1 MISPRRLLFA
11 TVLGLFAPVA
21 LAEVTVK
28 DAWVA
33 EAPPT
38 AMALAA
44 FMTLENDAD
53 VERKLVRAEAPGFDR
68 VELHRSMEVNGMH
81 RMERQDAIA
90 IPANGSTQLAPG
102 GYHVMLIGVQTPRRA
117 GDEIPVTLTFADG
130 ETMTIPVPVKRRDFM
145 K

>member
-68 VELHRSMEVNGMH
+68 VELHRSIEVNGVH

-90 IPANGSTQLAPG
+90 IPADGAARLAPG
-102 GYHVMLIGVQTPRRA
+102 GYHVMLIGVETPRRA

-130 ETMTIPVPVKRRDFM
+130 ETMTLPVPVKRRDFM